1 MLKPL
6 LLSGWFRAQPF
17 LNYVVIAI
25 TIAPLL
31 GASGQSAPV
40 KSEVLKLTSITE
52 TSDPASKEIAL
63 VGEPEI
69 AEKSTEDRANS
80 SREDLDLLMQ
90 SSAIQE
96 PQVLPQEK
104 LPEDKIEPLAQAD
117 SYLSSRDLDVP
128 DPLAK
133 VELAPLT
140 DLGVSQRNLV
150 QKLKSANITS
160 LRAEKNSLSQKK
172 PFTESL
178 AAGQITPTIGEVQ
191 PTTTTEIPATESVDE
206 SQAEQIDPIGSPHPI
221 PWKWITATQEA
232 IGSKGGGVRHYRSVP
247 VVSPDG
253 KYAVYS
259 RVQLEVKPEM
269 YNSRVTSVLFVQDL
283 HTKKLWVMAS
293 TTPVN
298 DPLLK
303 AKAFKATSAEAAAE
317 ETDTSGQIGV
327 LVPVSWSEKGDRFLA
342 RKFEGVFNTGDSTDR
357 AVIWDRQNNHA
368 NTVAPAN
375 EENEDEKIAVLL
387 GWSKSQPDHV
397 LFRAGE
403 LGDENWPL
411 VKVANDGKTVTPTD
425 DDRPVTFGKQVREI
439 WAGPQVAYR

>member
-17 LNYVVIAI
+17 LNYVVVVILL
-25 TIAPLL
+25 APLL
-31 GASGQSAPV
+31 GASAHSFPV
-40 KSEVLKLTSITE
+40 KSEVAKLTSMTGD
-52 TSDPASKEIAL
+52 SDSVPKEIAV

-69 AEKSTEDRANS
+69 AEISKTDQIDSLTEKFDS
-80 SREDLDLLMQ
+80 VPTQ
-90 SSAIQE
+90 SPAVQE
-96 PQVLPQEK
+96 PQVLPS
-104 LPEDKIEPLAQAD
+104 DKIESFAQAD
-117 SYLSSRDLDVP
+117 SYGLNNDLTVP
-128 DPLAK
+128 DTLAA

-140 DLGVSQRNLV
+140 DVPVSQLNLV
-150 QKLKSANITS
+150 QKLKAANIKS
-160 LRAEKNSLSQKK
+160 LKGQEKSLSREKS
-172 PFTESL
+172 FTKSLTATQVAPTLRES
-178 AAGQITPTIGEVQ
+178 Q
-191 PTTTTEIPATESVDE
+191 PTTATEIPVSEPRDE

-232 IGSKGGGVRHYRSVP
+232 IGSNGGSGVRHYRSVP

-269 YNSRVTSVLFVQDL
+269 YNSRVTSVLFVQDM

-293 TTPVN
+293 TTPVS

-303 AKAFKATSAEAAAE
+303 VKALKGSSSEEANPN
-317 ETDTSGQIGV
+317 GQIGV

-342 RKFEGVFNTGDSTDR
+342 RKFEGIFNTGDSTDS
-357 AVIWDRQNNHA
+357 AVIWDRQKNHA
-368 NTVAPAN
+368 NIVAPTN
-375 EENEDEKIAVLL
+375 EQDEHEKIAVLL
-387 GWSKSQPDHV
+387 GWSKKQPDHV

-411 VKVANDGKTVTPTD
+411 MQVANDGKTVPTTD
-425 DDRPVTFGKQVREI
+425 EDQPITFGKKVTEI

>member
-17 LNYVVIAI
+17 LNYVVVVIL
-25 TIAPLL
+25 IAPLL
-31 GASGQSAPV
+31 GASAHSFPV
-40 KSEVLKLTSITE
+40 KSEVAKLTSKTGD
-52 TSDPASKEIAL
+52 SDSVSKEIAV

-69 AEKSTEDRANS
+69 AEISKTDQIYSLTEKFDSVPTQNPAV
-80 SREDLDLLMQ
+80 
-90 SSAIQE
+90 QE
-96 PQVLPQEK
+96 PQVLPS
-104 LPEDKIEPLAQAD
+104 DKIESFAQAD
-117 SYLSSRDLDVP
+117 SYGLNNDLTVP
-128 DPLAK
+128 DTLAA

-140 DLGVSQRNLV
+140 DVPISQLNLV
-150 QKLKSANITS
+150 QKLKAANIKS
-160 LRAEKNSLSQKK
+160 LKGQEKSLSREKS
-172 PFTESL
+172 FTKSLTATQVAPILRES
-178 AAGQITPTIGEVQ
+178 Q
-191 PTTTTEIPATESVDE
+191 PTTATEIPVSEPRNE

-232 IGSKGGGVRHYRSVP
+232 IGSNGGSGIRHYRSVP

-269 YNSRVTSVLFVQDL
+269 YNSRVTSVLFVQDM

-293 TTPVN
+293 TTPVS

-303 AKAFKATSAEAAAE
+303 VKALKGSSSE
-317 ETDTSGQIGV
+317 EVNPNGQIGV

-342 RKFEGVFNTGDSTDR
+342 RKFEGIFNTGDSTDS
-357 AVIWDRQNNHA
+357 AVIWDRQKNHA
-368 NTVAPAN
+368 NIVAPAN
-375 EENEDEKIAVLL
+375 EQDEHEKIAVLL
-387 GWSKSQPDHV
+387 GWSKKQPDHV

-411 VKVANDGKTVTPTD
+411 MQVANDGKTVPTTD
-425 DDRPVTFGKQVREI
+425 EDQPITFGKKVTEI

>member
-17 LNYVVIAI
+17 LNYVVVVIL
-25 TIAPLL
+25 IAPLL
-31 GASGQSAPV
+31 GASGHSASV
-40 KSEVLKLTSITE
+40 KSEVVKQTSITE
-52 TSDPASKEIAL
+52 ESDPVSKEIAL

-69 AEKSTEDRANS
+69 VETLTVDQINS
-80 SREDLDLLMQ
+80 LKEEFDSVPTQ

-96 PQVLPQEK
+96 PQVLP
-104 LPEDKIEPLAQAD
+104 EDKFESLDQAD
-117 SYLSSRDLDVP
+117 SSLSSSDLNVP
-128 DPLAK
+128 DPLAA

-140 DLGVSQRNLV
+140 DVPVSQLNLV
-150 QKLKSANITS
+150 QKLKAANIKS
-160 LRAEKNSLSQKK
+160 LKEEKNSFSREK

-178 AAGQITPTIGEVQ
+178 AAAQVAPVLGESQ
-191 PTTTTEIPATESVDE
+191 PSITTEIPTAEPIDE

-232 IGSKGGGVRHYRSVP
+232 IGSNGGSGVRHYRSVP
-247 VVSPDG
+247 VISPDG

-259 RVQLEVKPEM
+259 RVQLEVKPQM
-269 YNSRVTSVLFVQDL
+269 YNSRVSSVLFVQDMQ
-283 HTKKLWVMAS
+283 TKKLWVMAS
-293 TTPVN
+293 TTPVS

-303 AKAFKATSAEAAAE
+303 TKAVKAASSE

-342 RKFEGVFNTGDSTDR
+342 RKFEGIFNTGDSTDS

-368 NTVAPAN
+368 NIVAPAN
-375 EENEDEKIAVLL
+375 QENEDEKIAVLL

-403 LGDENWPL
+403 LGEENWPL
-411 VKVANDGKTVTPTD
+411 VKVANDGNTVTTTD
-425 DDRPVTFGKQVREI
+425 DDQPITFGKQVTEI

>member
-17 LNYVVIAI
+17 LNYVVVVIL
-25 TIAPLL
+25 IAPLL
-31 GASGQSAPV
+31 GASAHSFPV
-40 KSEVLKLTSITE
+40 KSEVAKLTSKTGD
-52 TSDPASKEIAL
+52 SDSVSKEIAV

-69 AEKSTEDRANS
+69 AEISKTDQIDSLTEKFDS
-80 SREDLDLLMQ
+80 VPTQ
-90 SSAIQE
+90 SPAVQE
-96 PQVLPQEK
+96 PQVLPS
-104 LPEDKIEPLAQAD
+104 DKIESFAQVD
-117 SYLSSRDLDVP
+117 SYGLNNDLTVP
-128 DPLAK
+128 DTLAA

-140 DLGVSQRNLV
+140 DVPVSQLNLV
-150 QKLKSANITS
+150 QKLKAANIKS
-160 LRAEKNSLSQKK
+160 LKGQEKSLSREKS
-172 PFTESL
+172 FTKSLTATQIAPTLRES
-178 AAGQITPTIGEVQ
+178 Q
-191 PTTTTEIPATESVDE
+191 PITTTEIPVSEPRDE

-232 IGSKGGGVRHYRSVP
+232 IGSNGGSGVRHYRSVP

-269 YNSRVTSVLFVQDL
+269 YNSRVTSVLFVQDM

-293 TTPVN
+293 TTPVS

-303 AKAFKATSAEAAAE
+303 VKALKGSSSE
-317 ETDTSGQIGV
+317 EVNPNGQIGV

-342 RKFEGVFNTGDSTDR
+342 RKFEGIFNTGDSTDS
-357 AVIWDRQNNHA
+357 AVIWDRQKNHA
-368 NTVAPAN
+368 NIVAPAN
-375 EENEDEKIAVLL
+375 EQDEHEKIAVLL
-387 GWSKSQPDHV
+387 GWSKKQPDHV

-411 VKVANDGKTVTPTD
+411 MQVANDGKTVPTTD
-425 DDRPVTFGKQVREI
+425 EDQPITFGKKVTEI

>member
-17 LNYVVIAI
+17 LNYVVVVIL
-25 TIAPLL
+25 IAPLL
-31 GASGQSAPV
+31 GASGQSIPV
-40 KSEVLKLTSITE
+40 RSEVAKLASTTGD
-52 TSDPASKEIAL
+52 SDSVSKEIAV

-69 AEKSTEDRANS
+69 AEIFKADQINSLTEDFDS
-80 SREDLDLLMQ
+80 VPTQ
-90 SSAIQE
+90 STALQE
-96 PQVLPQEK
+96 PQVLPA
-104 LPEDKIEPLAQAD
+104 DKIDYLAQVD
-117 SYLSSRDLDVP
+117 SFVANSDLTVP
-128 DPLAK
+128 DTLAA

-140 DLGVSQRNLV
+140 DTPVSQLNLI
-150 QKLKSANITS
+150 QKLKAANIKS
-160 LRAEKNSLSQKK
+160 LKGQGNSLSREKS
-172 PFTESL
+172 FTKSL
-178 AAGQITPTIGEVQ
+178 AAIQVAPTLRELQPTI
-191 PTTTTEIPATESVDE
+191 TTEIPATESIDE

-232 IGSKGGGVRHYRSVP
+232 IGSKGGSGVRHYRSVP

-259 RVQLEVKPEM
+259 RVQLEVKPQM
-269 YNSRVTSVLFVQDL
+269 YNSRVTSIMFVQDMQ
-283 HTKKLWVMAS
+283 TKKLWVMAS
-293 TTPVN
+293 TTPVS

-303 AKAFKATSAEAAAE
+303 VKAVKAEASE
-317 ETDTSGQIGV
+317 ETDTSGKIGV

-342 RKFEGVFNTGDSTDR
+342 RKFEGIFNAGDSTDS
-357 AVIWDRQNNHA
+357 AVIWDRQKNHT

-375 EENEDEKIAVLL
+375 QEDEHEKIAVLL

-403 LGDENWPL
+403 LGEENWPL
-411 VKVANDGKTVTPTD
+411 MQVTNDGKTVTTTD
-425 DDRPVTFGKQVREI
+425 DDQPITFGKKVTEI

>member
-17 LNYVVIAI
+17 LNYVVVVIL
-25 TIAPLL
+25 IAPLL
-31 GASGQSAPV
+31 GASGHSIPV
-40 KSEVLKLTSITE
+40 RSEVAKLASTTGD
-52 TSDPASKEIAL
+52 SDSVSKEIAV

-69 AEKSTEDRANS
+69 AEIFKADQINSLTEDFDS
-80 SREDLDLLMQ
+80 VPTQ
-90 SSAIQE
+90 STALQE
-96 PQVLPQEK
+96 PQVLPA
-104 LPEDKIEPLAQAD
+104 DKIDYLAQVD
-117 SYLSSRDLDVP
+117 SFVPNSDLTVP
-128 DPLAK
+128 DTLAA

-140 DLGVSQRNLV
+140 DTPVSQLNLI
-150 QKLKSANITS
+150 QKLKAANIKS
-160 LRAEKNSLSQKK
+160 LKGQGNSLSREKS
-172 PFTESL
+172 FTKSL
-178 AAGQITPTIGEVQ
+178 AAIKVAPTLRELQPTI
-191 PTTTTEIPATESVDE
+191 TTEIPATESVDE

-232 IGSKGGGVRHYRSVP
+232 IGSKGGSGVRHYRSVP

-259 RVQLEVKPEM
+259 RVQLEVKPQM
-269 YNSRVTSVLFVQDL
+269 YNSRVTSIMFVQDMQ
-283 HTKKLWVMAS
+283 TKKLWVMAS
-293 TTPVN
+293 TTPVS

-303 AKAFKATSAEAAAE
+303 VKAVKAEASE
-317 ETDTSGQIGV
+317 QTDTSGKIGV

-342 RKFEGVFNTGDSTDR
+342 RKFEGIFNAGDSTDS
-357 AVIWDRQNNHA
+357 AVIWDRQKNHT

-375 EENEDEKIAVLL
+375 QEDEHEKIAVLL

-403 LGDENWPL
+403 LGEENWPL
-411 VKVANDGKTVTPTD
+411 MQVTNDGKTVTTTD
-425 DDRPVTFGKQVREI
+425 DDQPITFGKKVTEI

>member
-17 LNYVVIAI
+17 LNYVVVVIL
-25 TIAPLL
+25 IAPLL
-31 GASGQSAPV
+31 GASAHSFPV
-40 KSEVLKLTSITE
+40 KSEVAKLTSKTGD
-52 TSDPASKEIAL
+52 SDSVSKEIAV

-69 AEKSTEDRANS
+69 AEISKTDQIDSLTEKFDS
-80 SREDLDLLMQ
+80 VPTQ
-90 SSAIQE
+90 SPAVQE
-96 PQVLPQEK
+96 PQVLPS
-104 LPEDKIEPLAQAD
+104 DKIESFAQAD
-117 SYLSSRDLDVP
+117 SYGLNNDLTVP
-128 DPLAK
+128 DTLAA

-140 DLGVSQRNLV
+140 DVPVSQLNLV
-150 QKLKSANITS
+150 QKLKAANIKS
-160 LRAEKNSLSQKK
+160 LKGQEKSLSREKS
-172 PFTESL
+172 FTKSLTATQIAPILRES
-178 AAGQITPTIGEVQ
+178 Q
-191 PTTTTEIPATESVDE
+191 PTTTTEIPVSEPRDE

-232 IGSKGGGVRHYRSVP
+232 IGSNGGSGVRHYRSVP

-269 YNSRVTSVLFVQDL
+269 YNSRVTSVLFVQDM

-293 TTPVN
+293 TTPVS

-303 AKAFKATSAEAAAE
+303 VKALKGSSSEEANPN
-317 ETDTSGQIGV
+317 GQIGV

-342 RKFEGVFNTGDSTDR
+342 RKFEGIFNTGDSTDS
-357 AVIWDRQNNHA
+357 AVIWDRQKNHA
-368 NTVAPAN
+368 NIVAPAN
-375 EENEDEKIAVLL
+375 EQDEHEKIAVLL
-387 GWSKSQPDHV
+387 GWSKKQPDHV

-411 VKVANDGKTVTPTD
+411 MQVANDGKTVPTTD
-425 DDRPVTFGKQVREI
+425 EDQPITFGKKVTEI